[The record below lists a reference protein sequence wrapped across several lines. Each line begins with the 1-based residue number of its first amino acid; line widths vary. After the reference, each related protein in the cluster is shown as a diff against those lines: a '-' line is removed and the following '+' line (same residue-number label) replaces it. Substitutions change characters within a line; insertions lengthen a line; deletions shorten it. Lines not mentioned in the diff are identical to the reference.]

1 MDTLNMKDFEYKEL
15 KMLYNNAKSNNND
28 SFIFQNKTL
37 VTDYAKYLIEH
48 LSNTFEKKNKYE
60 RN

>member
-1 MDTLNMKDFEYKEL
+1 MDTLNMNDVEYKEL

-37 VTDYAKYLIEH
+37 VTDYAKYLIEY

>member
-1 MDTLNMKDFEYKEL
+1 MDTLNMNEFQYKTL
-15 KMLYNNAKSNNND
+15 KMLYNNAKSNNNNF
-28 SFIFQNKTL
+28 FIFQNKTL

-60 RN
+60 RD